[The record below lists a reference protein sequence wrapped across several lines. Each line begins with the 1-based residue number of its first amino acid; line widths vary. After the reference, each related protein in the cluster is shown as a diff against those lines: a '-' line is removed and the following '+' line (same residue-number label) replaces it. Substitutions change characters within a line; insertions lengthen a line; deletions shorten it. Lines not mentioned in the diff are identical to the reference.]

1 MVDGTS
7 VAAVC
12 SLVVALVHV
21 PLSILSGSQCS
32 GLAGFLKF
40 VKGFIMSCTV
50 VQIDLGTTAFTIS
63 AGGAR
68 PKERREPMCLFQSE
82 ADLGIESYKLQT
94 DPVIFRQHLLRWS
107 IMYFC

>member
-1 MVDGTS
+1 MASPHAFRRCGMVDGTS

-50 VQIDLGTTAFTIS
+50 VQIDLGTTASPFQQEVPDRKSAESLCACFSLRQIS
-63 AGGAR
+63 ASSR
-68 PKERREPMCLFQSE
+68 TN
-82 ADLGIESYKLQT
+82 YKQI
-94 DPVIFRQHLLRWS
+94 P
-107 IMYFC
+107 